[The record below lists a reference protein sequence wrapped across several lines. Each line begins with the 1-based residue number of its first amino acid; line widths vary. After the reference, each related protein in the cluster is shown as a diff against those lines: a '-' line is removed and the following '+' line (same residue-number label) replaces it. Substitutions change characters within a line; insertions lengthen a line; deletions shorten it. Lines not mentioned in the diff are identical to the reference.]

1 MRVIATLKHIVIGRG
16 TSIWPAAALCLAFL
30 AGTAA
35 CAQTACVRCFG
46 PEQVYRCAAVSNE
59 AIADQAVKL
68 FCVAKIASEHA
79 HESCAIQRG
88 VTDCEGLTVSYAYDE
103 TIAASTPL
111 VGDGAGNR
119 IGDDEPATLG
129 EFTKDTVSAS
139 ARSAKKAGENIGA
152 AASKAGTATSEAI
165 KGAGNAIGNATKKTL
180 KCLGSALNDC

>member
-1 MRVIATLKHIVIGRG
+1 MRVIATLKHIVVGRG
-16 TSIWPAAALCLAFL
+16 TDIWPAAVLCLAFL

-59 AIADQAVKL
+59 AIPEQAVSL
-68 FCVAKIASEHA
+68 FCVAKIASEHV
-79 HESCAIQRG
+79 HESCATQRG
-88 VTDCEGLTVSYAYDE
+88 VTDCDGLTVSYAYDE
-103 TIAASTPL
+103 RIGAAGL
-111 VGDGAGNR
+111 AGEGAGKRAGDG
-119 IGDDEPATLG
+119 EPATLG

-152 AASKAGTATSEAI
+152 AASKAGAATSEAI
-165 KGAGNAIGNATKKTL
+165 KGAGSAIGNATKKTL